1 MTGKEYK
8 VVKDGEVLKT
18 YKSLPAAKQLAEK
31 EKGEVYEGE
40 EKVYQPSSG
49 ETEEKSTVVFTLT
62 ALMNV
67 RKKPSLKAEILKTLP
82 AGTKVEV
89 ETIRDDWLCLS
100 DGTFILYK
108 GGKFASKD

>member
-1 MTGKEYK
+1 MAGKEYK
-8 VVKDGEVLKT
+8 VVRDGEVLKT

-31 EKGEVYEGE
+31 EKAEVYAGD

-49 ETEEKSTVVFTLT
+49 ETEEKSTAVFTLT

-67 RKKPSLKAEILKTLP
+67 REKPSLKAEILKTLP

-89 ETIRDDWLCLS
+89 ETIRDDWLYLS
-100 DGTFILYK
+100 DGTYIFYS
-108 GGKFASKD
+108 GGKFASRD